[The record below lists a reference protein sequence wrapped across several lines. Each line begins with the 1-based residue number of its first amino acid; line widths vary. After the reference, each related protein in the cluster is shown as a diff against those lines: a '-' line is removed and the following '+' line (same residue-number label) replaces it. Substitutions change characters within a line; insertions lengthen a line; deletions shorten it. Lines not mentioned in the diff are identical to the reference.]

1 MVLRFHQ
8 PPENPMDANEAECP
22 LCLVRMQPEEREGAD
37 WLVCPNGCPTEF
49 EAPIPKPVATET
61 GTPEV
66 LRARAAGS

>member
-1 MVLRFHQ
+1 M
-8 PPENPMDANEAECP
+8 E
-22 LCLVRMQPEEREGAD
+22 PEEREGTD

-49 EAPIPKPVATET
+49 EAPIPKPVAMET